1 MDELRI
7 NYNKLRRTL
16 SVALAGVAV
25 AVTGPAI
32 GAYPDKP
39 VRLIVP
45 FSTGGGTDIQARL
58 LGEKMRQSMGQQVLV
73 DNRTGAGGLIGAQI
87 TVESP
92 ADGYTVLFT
101 TATLAVNT
109 TRQKD
114 RIKFDTT
121 KDLVP
126 VVWVSSA
133 PLVLVV
139 HPSVPA
145 KGPKDLVAL
154 SRQRPEGLN
163 MGGNTPGSTSHLSAE
178 MFKQF
183 GKARGVTIL
192 YKGGGPATLGVATGE
207 IDMLF
212 ATAPSAMPHIKVKR
226 LRPLAVTT
234 EKRASLFPDLPTMGS
249 FYPGFS
255 SDNWYAMFMPA
266 GSPNEAI
273 MKINAEVKKALS
285 DPEVSGFYS
294 REGLDPV
301 GSTPEELAKLMRDE
315 IVKYRDV
322 ITKGK
327 IRLR

>member
-1 MDELRI
+1 MLERLIRFALRLGLGMAAFLPI
-7 NYNKLRRTL
+7 W
-16 SVALAGVAV
+16 SQA
-25 AVTGPAI
+25 
-32 GAYPDKP
+32 AYPEKP
-39 VRLIVP
+39 IRLIVP

-58 LGEKMRQSMGQQVLV
+58 LGEKMRQNLKQQVLV

-101 TATLAVNT
+101 TATIAVNVT
-109 TRQKD
+109 LQKD
-114 RIKFDTT
+114 RMQFDPL
-121 KDLVP
+121 KDLDP

-145 KGPKDLVAL
+145 KSVKDLVEL
-154 SRQRPEGLN
+154 SMRTPEGLN

-183 GKARGVTIL
+183 AGAKGVTIL

-207 IDMLF
+207 IDLLF
-212 ATAPSAMPHIKVKR
+212 ATAPSSMPHIKADR
-226 LRPLAVTT
+226 LRALAVTT
-234 EKRASLFPDLPTMGS
+234 AKPASALPDLPTMNS
-249 FYPGFS
+249 LYPGFT
-255 SDNWYAMFMPA
+255 SDNWYAMFMPK
-266 GSPNEAI
+266 GSPAEAI
-273 MKINAEVKKALS
+273 KRINSEVRKALEAK
-285 DPEVSGFYS
+285 EVSGFYA

-301 GSTPEELAKLMRDE
+301 GSTPAELTDLVQRE
-315 IVKYRDV
+315 IAKYRKI
-322 ITKGK
+322 ITDGN

>member
-1 MDELRI
+1 MKFSLIRCA
-7 NYNKLRRTL
+7 
-16 SVALAGVAV
+16 ALAALGATFMTSGT
-25 AVTGPAI
+25 ALA
-32 GAYPDKP
+32 AYPEKP

-45 FSTGGGTDIQARL
+45 FSTGGGTDIQGRL
-58 LGEKMRQSMGQQVLV
+58 LSEKMRQGLGQQVLV

-101 TATLAVNT
+101 TATIAVNVT
-109 TRQKD
+109 LQKD
-114 RIKFDTT
+114 RMKFDPL
-121 KDLVP
+121 KDLDP

-133 PLVLVV
+133 PLVLVT

-145 KGPKDLVAL
+145 KSVKDLVAL
-154 SRQRPEGLN
+154 SMRTPQGLN

-183 GKARGVTIL
+183 AKAKGVTIL

-212 ATAPSAMPHIKVKR
+212 ATAPSSMPHIKAKR
-226 LRPLAVTT
+226 LHALAVTT
-234 EKRASLFPDLPTMGS
+234 AKPASALPNLPTMNS
-249 FYPGFS
+249 LYPGFT
-255 SDNWYAMFMPA
+255 SDNWYAMFMPKGA
-266 GSPNEAI
+266 PKEAI
-273 MKINAEVKKALS
+273 ARINSEVKKALAAK
-285 DPEVSGFYS
+285 EVSGFYA

-301 GSTPEELAKLMRDE
+301 GSTPAELTELVKKE
-315 IVKYRDV
+315 IAKYRKI
-322 ITKGK
+322 ITDGN

>member
-1 MDELRI
+1 MIQKTIARA
-7 NYNKLRRTL
+7 
-16 SVALAGVAV
+16 VAAGVCGLAI
-25 AVTGPAI
+25 AAAGPAI
-32 GAYPDKP
+32 GAYPEKP

-58 LGEKMRQSMGQQVLV
+58 LSQKMREDLRQQVLV

-101 TATLAVNT
+101 TATIAVNVT
-109 TRQKD
+109 LQKEQM
-114 RIKFDTT
+114 KFNPL
-121 KDLVP
+121 KDLDP

-133 PLVLVV
+133 PLVLVT

-145 KGPKDLVAL
+145 KSVKDLAAL
-154 SRQRPEGLN
+154 SLRVPKGLN

-183 GKARGVTIL
+183 AKARGETIL

-212 ATAPSAMPHIKVKR
+212 ATAPSAMPHIKAKR
-226 LRPLAVTT
+226 LNALAVTT
-234 EKRASLFPDLPTMGS
+234 GKPASALPGLPTMNS
-249 FYPGFS
+249 IYPGFT
-255 SDNWYAMFMPA
+255 SDNWYVMFMPK
-266 GSPNEAI
+266 GTPKEAI
-273 MKINAEVKKALS
+273 SRINASVKKALGAK
-285 DPEVSGFYS
+285 EVSSFYAKQ
-294 REGLDPV
+294 GLDPV
-301 GSTPEELAKLMRDE
+301 GGSPEEVAELLKREIPKYAK
-315 IVKYRDV
+315 V
-322 ITKGK
+322 ITEGK

>member
-1 MDELRI
+1 MIQTTIARAVAAGVCG
-7 NYNKLRRTL
+7 
-16 SVALAGVAV
+16 VALTAA
-25 AVTGPAI
+25 GPAI

-45 FSTGGGTDIQARL
+45 FSTGGGTDIQGRL
-58 LGEKMRQSMGQQVLV
+58 LSEKMRQGLKQQVLV

-101 TATLAVNT
+101 TATLAVNVT
-109 TRQKD
+109 LQKD
-114 RIKFDTT
+114 RMKFDPL
-121 KDLVP
+121 KDLDP

-133 PLVLVV
+133 PLVLVT
-139 HPSVPA
+139 HPSVPV
-145 KGPKDLVAL
+145 KSVQDLAAL
-154 SRQRPEGLN
+154 SKRTPQGLN

-183 GKARGVTIL
+183 AKAKGVTIL

-212 ATAPSAMPHIKVKR
+212 ATAPSAMPHIKAKR
-226 LRPLAVTT
+226 LHALAVTT
-234 EKRASLFPDLPTMGS
+234 AKPASALPNLPTMNS
-249 FYPGFS
+249 IYPGFT
-255 SDNWYAMFMPA
+255 SDNWYAMFMPK
-266 GSPNEAI
+266 GSPKDAI
-273 MKINAEVKKALS
+273 ARINSEVKQALS
-285 DPEVSGFYS
+285 AKEVSGFYS

-301 GSTPEELAKLMRDE
+301 GSTPAELTELVQKE
-315 IVKYRDV
+315 IAKYRKI
-322 ITKGK
+322 ITDGN

>member
-1 MDELRI
+1 MTMT
-7 NYNKLRRTL
+7 KLRH
-16 SVALAGVAV
+16 SVLLALAGAAVVA
-25 AVTGPAI
+25 AGPAA

-45 FSTGGGTDIQARL
+45 FSTGGGTDIQGRL
-58 LGEKMRQSMGQQVLV
+58 LSEKMRAGLGQQVLV

-101 TATLAVNT
+101 TATIAVNT
-109 TRQKD
+109 TLQAD
-114 RIKFDTT
+114 RMKFDAT

-133 PLVLVV
+133 PLVLVT

-145 KGPKDLVAL
+145 KSVKELAAL
-154 SRQRPEGLN
+154 SKRRAEGLN

-183 GKARGVTIL
+183 AKAKGVTVL

-212 ATAPSAMPHIKVKR
+212 ATAPSAMPHIVNKR
-226 LRPLAVTT
+226 LRALAVTT
-234 EKRASLFPDLPTMGS
+234 AKPAGVFPKLPTMDS
-249 FYPGFS
+249 IYPGFV

-266 GSPNEAI
+266 NSPKEAI
-273 MKINAEVKKALS
+273 DRINAEVKKALS
-285 DPEVSGFYS
+285 AKEVSAFYAKQ
-294 REGLDPV
+294 GIDPV
-301 GSTPEELAKLMRDE
+301 GGSPAELAELLKKE
-315 IVKYRDV
+315 IVKYANV
-322 ITKGK
+322 IKSGNIK
-327 IRLR
+327 LR